1 MATHPGADARGA
13 PQRMQGRE
21 CEDARE
27 RPAGA
32 CRSGERPRPRRDGA
46 QEQEAGMQRDGAH
59 AADATRASVD
69 DEGCESYGRGGDGA
83 RARVHCRPS
92 RAGCAQPRRLGLVPV
107 RWCRMDAKQVSRAVR
122 EAVCQCV
129 AIVLVV
135 APMVLSQTSTD
146 FTTSWSLAQLDN
158 GEVMLRTALRDPAG
172 GATADRT

>member
-1 MATHPGADARGA
+1 
-13 PQRMQGRE
+13 
-21 CEDARE
+21 
-27 RPAGA
+27 
-32 CRSGERPRPRRDGA
+32 
-46 QEQEAGMQRDGAH
+46 
-59 AADATRASVD
+59 
-69 DEGCESYGRGGDGA
+69 
-83 RARVHCRPS
+83 
-92 RAGCAQPRRLGLVPV
+92 
-107 RWCRMDAKQVSRAVR
+107 MDAKQVSRAVR